1 MRSTPT
7 MIAKI
12 AKGADFH
19 GVLCYNYD
27 KVARGEAEVVGGQ
40 GLPIRAEGGYD
51 FHACL
56 RRLEDLAAA
65 GPRVRTPVLHCSL
78 NPHPDDALTDA
89 QMRAI
94 AADYMRRMGYG
105 DQPYL
110 LFRHTDTGRTHY
122 HIVSLRVDAR
132 GRKIADGN
140 DLYRSRRA
148 TDELERAYGLH
159 PKRAPGEA
167 QGARQAAGAGE
178 RAGHAAHIRARVG
191 EALGA
196 YACQS
201 LGELNALLEPMGIR
215 ARETRRQKGGRSA
228 ASPTPASTR
237 GGRPPRRRS
246 SRARWAGDSGTPRCS
261 GTSRSP
267 GGASRRTHPGCRTP
281 SPGRW
286 PRPPGAWR
294 PTGRRCG
301 GRGWSWS
308 PGPTRRAASTGRP
321 TSTARTASR
330 STARG
335 WGGRSRRQ
343 R

>member
-12 AKGADFH
+12 TKGADFH

-140 DLYRSRRA
+140 DLYRSRRV

-178 RAGHAAHIRARVG
+178 RAEGPAG
-191 EALGA
+191 
-196 YACQS
+196 
-201 LGELNALLEPMGIR
+201 
-215 ARETRRQKGGRSA
+215 A
-228 ASPTPASTR
+228 ASGAAPRAGAAARSDR
-237 GGRPPRRRS
+237 EARRPRR
-246 SRARWAGDSGTPRCS
+246 A
-261 GTSRSP
+261 
-267 GGASRRTHPGCRTP
+267 
-281 SPGRW
+281 
-286 PRPPGAWR
+286 
-294 PTGRRCG
+294 CG
-301 GRGWSWS
+301 SV
-308 PGPTRRAASTGRP
+308 TAAME
-321 TSTARTASR
+321 A
-330 STARG
+330 
-335 WGGRSRRQ
+335 
-343 R
+343 